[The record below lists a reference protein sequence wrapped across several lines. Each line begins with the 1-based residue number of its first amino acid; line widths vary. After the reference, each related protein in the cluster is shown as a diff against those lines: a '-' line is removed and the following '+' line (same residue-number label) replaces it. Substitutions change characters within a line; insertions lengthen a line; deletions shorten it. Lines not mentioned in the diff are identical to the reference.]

1 MQTGN
6 IRARVLASFVQGL
19 AATTIMS
26 MVTMVD
32 VVDGLTRRVV
42 VT

>member
-1 MQTGN
+1 MRTGH
-6 IRARVLASFVQGL
+6 IRVGVLASFVQGL

-26 MVTMVD
+26 VSSTDD
-32 VVDGLTRRVV
+32 VVGGPTRRVV